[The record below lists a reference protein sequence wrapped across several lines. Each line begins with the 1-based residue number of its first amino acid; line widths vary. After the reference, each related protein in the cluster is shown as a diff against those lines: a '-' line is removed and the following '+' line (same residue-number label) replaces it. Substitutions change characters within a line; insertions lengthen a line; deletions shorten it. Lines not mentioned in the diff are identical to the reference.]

1 MRFLAVCLTF
11 AITSSVAQADRVT
24 VFAAAS
30 LKNAMD
36 EIGVAFEKKHAHSV
50 VFNFAG
56 SSQIARQVIAGA
68 PADLLVTAN
77 TLWMDDVEKIG
88 AINSE
93 SRFDL
98 ASNQLVLAS
107 TQEQTIR
114 LDYESLQRTL
124 SGGRVAMALVDA
136 VPAGMYGKQALEH
149 LGLWDALKPSII
161 QADNVRAALRFLT
174 LGETPLAIVY
184 RSDLISE
191 PRAFVAAIFPKES
204 HPAIRYPAAL
214 TKKGIASKAAVLFH
228 AYLKSGDVQAIL
240 SRHGFLTIDGAKG

>member
-1 MRFLAVCLTF
+1 LRFLAVFLYF
-11 AITSSVAQADRVT
+11 VITSSVAQADRVT

-36 EIGVAFEKKHAHSV
+36 EIGLAFEEKYAHTV

-68 PADLLVTAN
+68 PADLLITAN
-77 TLWMDDVEKIG
+77 ALWMDEADEMSSI
-88 AINSE
+88 ASE

-98 ASNQLVLAS
+98 VSNQLVLAS
-107 TQEQTIR
+107 SKAQTIT
-114 LDYESLQRTL
+114 LDYESLQQSL

-149 LGLWDALKPSII
+149 LGLWDALEPSII

-184 RSDLISE
+184 RSDVISE
-191 PRAFVAAIFPKES
+191 PKAYIAATFPEES

-214 TKKGIASKAAVLFH
+214 TERGVTSKVAVMFH
-228 AYLKSGDVQAIL
+228 TYLKSRDARAIL
-240 SRHGFLTIDGAKG
+240 SRHGFLAIDGVQG

>member
-1 MRFLAVCLTF
+1 MRFFAVFLYLV
-11 AITSSVAQADRVT
+11 ITSSVAQADRVT

-36 EIGVAFEKKHAHSV
+36 EIGLAFEEKYAHTV

-68 PADLLVTAN
+68 PADLLITAN
-77 TLWMDDVEKIG
+77 ALWMDEADEMSSI
-88 AINSE
+88 ASE
-93 SRFDL
+93 GRFDL
-98 ASNQLVLAS
+98 VSNQLVLAS
-107 TQEQTIR
+107 SKAQTIT
-114 LDYESLQRTL
+114 LDYESLQQSL

-149 LGLWDALKPSII
+149 LGLWDALEPSII

-184 RSDLISE
+184 RSDVISE
-191 PRAFVAAIFPKES
+191 PKAYIAATFPEES

-214 TKKGIASKAAVLFH
+214 TERGVTSKVAVMFH
-228 AYLKSGDVQAIL
+228 NYLKSRDAKAIL
-240 SRHGFLTIDGAKG
+240 SRHGFLAIDGVQG